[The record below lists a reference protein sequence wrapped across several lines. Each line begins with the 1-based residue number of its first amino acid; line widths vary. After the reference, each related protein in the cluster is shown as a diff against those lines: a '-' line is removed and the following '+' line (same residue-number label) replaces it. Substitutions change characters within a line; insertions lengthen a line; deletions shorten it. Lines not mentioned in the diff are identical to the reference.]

1 MMLLETETL
10 CSKVSNLCMGRVAG
24 QQDSIQS
31 YSPSR
36 DKDPEIN
43 MDLELPLPCETESAS
58 KLQPEHNI
66 PAQERPER
74 RLQGLAIASGI
85 AIGPAYTIAPHHQIV
100 QEHLAGFAGD
110 ARPGRSAFKVEQ
122 EISRFR
128 SALDQSRH
136 DVQLVQAQMRHE
148 GVREGA
154 EILDAHLMM
163 LRDPMI
169 TDYIEDQVRRTEQSL
184 EHVIQGFIQDCERKF
199 SRIADDAFR
208 MRLQDIQDV
217 INRILGHLAMQ
228 SQEPHAAPV
237 PEGAILFL
245 KEATP
250 SVVAEAQ
257 KFLNTAFVTE
267 RGGET
272 SHAAIIARA
281 KGIPLVSRIDALHV
295 VHAGEQVIVDGYTGV
310 VILSPTADTLDLY
323 TRRAAEL
330 QQAFQAL
337 ESQRCLPALTVDGQH
352 ICISANIK
360 LPEELHQLESKGCEG
375 IGLYRSELLFEDLQM
390 AFPSEES
397 QFHAYCAAARS
408 VRGKS
413 AVIRV
418 FDIGGD
424 KPYGYSIDR
433 SLSLEQNPFL
443 GCRGLRFLLK
453 HSQILHTQLRA
464 LWRASLYGPVKI
476 LVPMVTTTQEFVEIR
491 RRAHLAR
498 TELQQEGLLLPAHIE
513 IGAMV
518 EVPSAALMADQLAQ
532 VADFFSIGTNDL
544 VQYTLAVER
553 GNQSLAHLFSALDPA
568 VLRLIDQVCRAAAAR
583 NIHCCVCGELGSDPR
598 ATALLTGLGIRE
610 LAVSPRQLP
619 IVKQVVRSFSLAEAK
634 ALAKE
639 VLELSQATLVKAK
652 LDEFLHKRC
661 PLAAVLS

>member
-1 MMLLETETL
+1 MLLESSQLCRELGKETL
-10 CSKVSNLCMGRVAG
+10 RSGFGLPGVNGTAAAIVSARHSESQQEDVEGR
-24 QQDSIQS
+24 
-31 YSPSR
+31 
-36 DKDPEIN
+36 
-43 MDLELPLPCETESAS
+43 ETMSG
-58 KLQPEHNI
+58 
-66 PAQERPER
+66 RPER

-85 AIGPAYTIAPHHQIV
+85 AIGPAYVIAPHHQIV
-100 QEHLAGFAGD
+100 QEQIQSMPES
-110 ARPGRSAFKVEQ
+110 RPGRAAFKVEQ

-136 DVQLVQAQMRHE
+136 DVQIVQDQMRQE

-169 TDYIEDQVRRTEQSL
+169 TDFIEDQVRRTEQSL
-184 EHVIQGFIQDCERKF
+184 EHVIRNFIQDCERKF

-217 INRILGHLAMQ
+217 INRILGHL
-228 SQEPHAAPV
+228 SLPSKEPAQAPV

-250 SVVAEAQ
+250 SLVAEAQ
-257 KFLNTAFVTE
+257 RFQNTAFVTE

-281 KGIPLVSRIDALHV
+281 KGIPLVSRIEALQV
-295 VHAGEQVIVDGYTGV
+295 VQNGEQVIVDGYTGV
-310 VILSPTADTLDLY
+310 VVLSPTAETLHLY
-323 TRRAAEL
+323 TQRSQEL
-330 QQAFQAL
+330 QRAFQQLDA
-337 ESQRCLPALTVDGQH
+337 QRGLPALTSDGHH
-352 ICISANIK
+352 IRISGNVK
-360 LPEELHQLESKGCEG
+360 LAEELQHLEQKGCEG
-375 IGLYRSELLFEDLQM
+375 IGLYRSELLFEDLQTG
-390 AFPSEES
+390 FPSEEA
-397 QFHAYCAAARS
+397 QFHAYCAAARATKG
-408 VRGKS
+408 RP

-424 KPYGYSIDR
+424 KPYGFSIDR

-453 HSQILHTQLRA
+453 HSQILHSQLRA
-464 LWRASLYGPVKI
+464 LWRAALYGPIRI
-476 LVPMVTTTQEFVEIR
+476 LVPMVTTIQEFVEIR
-491 RRAHLAR
+491 RRVHLAR
-498 TELQQEGLLLPAHIE
+498 HELQQEGMLLPAHIE

-553 GNQSLAHLFSALDPA
+553 GNQALAHLFSAMDPA
-568 VLRLIDQVCRAAAAR
+568 VLKLVEQVCRAAHHR
-583 NIHCCVCGELGSDPR
+583 GIEVCVCGELGSDPR
-598 ATALLTGLGIRE
+598 ATALLVGLGVRE

-619 IVKQVVRSFSLAEAK
+619 VVKHVVRSFSLTEAQT
-634 ALAKE
+634 LAQD
-639 VLELSQATLVKAK
+639 VLQLNQATLVKAR
-652 LDEFLHKRC
+652 LEEFLQTHC
-661 PLAAVLS
+661 PIAAVLS

>member
-1 MMLLETETL
+1 MLLESSGATLKALGAARCPVGSTTGMEVLMTRSGMVGMDGFLSAESFHQPALMTEGQP
-10 CSKVSNLCMGRVAG
+10 SNPG
-24 QQDSIQS
+24 
-31 YSPSR
+31 
-36 DKDPEIN
+36 
-43 MDLELPLPCETESAS
+43 ELQGSARS
-58 KLQPEHNI
+58 
-66 PAQERPER
+66 ER

-100 QEHLAGFAGD
+100 QEHLHAAHGES
-110 ARPGRSAFKVEQ
+110 RPGRSALKVEQ

-128 SALDQSRH
+128 DALDQSRH
-136 DVQLVQAQMRHE
+136 DVQLVQAQMRQE

-169 TDYIEDQVRRTEQSL
+169 TDFIEDQVRRTEQSL
-184 EHVIQGFIQDCERKF
+184 EHVIRGFIADCERKF

-217 INRILGHLAMQ
+217 INRILGHLSLQ
-228 SQEPHAAPV
+228 SNSSEQAPM

-257 KFLNTAFVTE
+257 RFLNTAFVTE

-281 KGIPLVSRIDALHV
+281 KGIPFVSRIDALHLV
-295 VHAGEQVIVDGYTGV
+295 EAGEQVIVDGYTGV
-310 VILSPTADTLDLY
+310 VILSPTADTLELY
-323 TRRAAEL
+323 TKRSAEL
-330 QQAFQAL
+330 QRAFQQL
-337 ESQRCLPALTVDGQH
+337 DEQRCCPALTQDGQH
-352 ICISANIK
+352 ITISANVK
-360 LPEELHQLESKGCEG
+360 LAEELLKLEEKGCEG
-375 IGLYRSELLFEDLQM
+375 IGLYRSELLFEDIQSG
-390 AFPSEES
+390 FPGEEA

-408 VRGKS
+408 TRGKA

-498 TELQQEGLLLPAHIE
+498 QELQQEGMLLPAHIE
-513 IGAMV
+513 MGAMV

-568 VLRLIDQVCRAAAAR
+568 VLRLIKQVCLAAER
-583 NIHCCVCGELGSDPR
+583 QGIHVCVCGELGSDPR

-619 IVKQVVRSFSLAEAK
+619 VVKHVVRSFSMQEAQALAE
-634 ALAKE
+634 E
-639 VLELSQATLVKAK
+639 VMNLPQAALVKAR
-652 LDEFLHKRC
+652 LDEFLQHRC
-661 PLAAVLS
+661 PIAAVLS